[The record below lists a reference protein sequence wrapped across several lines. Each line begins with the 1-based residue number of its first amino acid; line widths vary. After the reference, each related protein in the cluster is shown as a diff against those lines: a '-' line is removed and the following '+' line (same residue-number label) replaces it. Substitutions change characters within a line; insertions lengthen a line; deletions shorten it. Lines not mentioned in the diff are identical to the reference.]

1 MNDDDQIISEL
12 GIENLDPEQQ
22 QEVLNEFRMLV
33 GEALAKDLSNE
44 QMTEYFAIIDGNE
57 AVIAS
62 WLTENVPDYKEMI
75 AYQELAKG
83 FDQDPDQ
90 VSPDKVFAS
99 FAWVQKN
106 NPNLAQT
113 VEEIKTALK
122 AHLANQITA

>member
-12 GIENLDPEQQ
+12 GIENLTPEQQ
-22 QEVLNEFRMLV
+22 QDVLNEFRMLV
-33 GEALAKDLSNE
+33 GEALAKDLSDE

-57 AVIAS
+57 EVIAA
-62 WLTENVPDYKEMI
+62 WLAENVPDYKEMI

-83 FDQDPDQ
+83 YDTDPDH
-90 VSPDKVFAS
+90 VSPEKVFAS

-113 VEEIKTALK
+113 VEEIKSALK
-122 AHLANQITA
+122 ANLAAQIS